1 MLYGKKFDKAAL
13 VITSIML
20 ILLILFINGESFGL
34 TSTVRTMGYEN
45 RLFDKSKVHFIDIV
59 MDDWENFIASAESEE
74 YSKASLI
81 IDGERFSNAAV
92 RAKGNTSLSAVS
104 SLNSSRYSFKVEFDH
119 YDSSLTYYGLDKLSL
134 NNLIYDS
141 TMMKDYLCYS
151 LMNEFGVISPLCS
164 YVVISVNGEEWGL
177 YLAVEGV
184 EEAFLQR
191 NFGNDY
197 GNLYKP
203 DSTTLGGGRG
213 NGNKF
218 DMKDF
223 SFEQPIENG
232 YLINEMPSENESNIM
247 DMPPDD
253 LGNLSDGNMPNN
265 EGIFGFERE
274 LDFKKE
280 SAENFPKE
288 DFSDNSFS
296 MGSDDVALRYI
307 DDDIQ
312 SYSNIWDNAKTD
324 ITTSDKTRLIQSL
337 KKLSEM
343 EDIESVVSVNDV
355 IKYFV
360 VHNFVCNDD
369 SYTGSMIHNY
379 YLYEKDSQMIMIPWD
394 YNLAFGTF
402 ASSEATTVVNTPIDD
417 PVTGEMSYRP
427 MINWI
432 FESKEYTEMYHQYF
446 FEFLSSVDIETIIDE
461 AYDLIKAYVQ
471 DDPTKFYTYDEFEK
485 GVKTLKEFCSL
496 RSQSIQMQLSE
507 NNTEVFTN
515 YADAT
520 ELNLSDMGTMNNTNR
535 FDDEINEPTDIKQ
548 NFGNDFEMNFEDK
561 LNENSEMQLPN
572 KPEFDNQN
580 PQMPE
585 NAPNNSGNPMQGN
598 MPAVENRD
606 NNVDF
611 ESKPDAVQD
620 NKTAPS
626 ENQSAVNI
634 LILLCLC
641 VIALIFGIWFV
652 KK

>member
-13 VITSIML
+13 AITSIML
-20 ILLILFINGESFGL
+20 ILLILFINAESFGL
-34 TSTVRTMGYEN
+34 IPTVRTMGYEN

-59 MDDWENFIASAESEE
+59 MDDWENFISSAENEE
-74 YSKASLI
+74 YSQASLI
-81 IDGERFSNAAV
+81 IDGERFSNVAI
-92 RAKGNTSLSAVS
+92 RAKGNTSLSMVS

-134 NNLIYDS
+134 NNLICDS
-141 TMMKDYLCYS
+141 TMMKDYLCYC

-164 YVVISVNGEEWGL
+164 YVVISINGEEWGL

-223 SFEQPIENG
+223 SFEQPIQND
-232 YLINEMPSENESNIM
+232 YLINEMPNGNESDII
-247 DMPPDD
+247 DTPPDN
-253 LGNLSDGNMPNN
+253 LGVLPNNMPNGKEN
-265 EGIFGFERE
+265 FGIEMESG
-274 LDFKKE
+274 FKKE
-280 SAENFPKE
+280 STENFPKE
-288 DFSDNSFS
+288 DSFDNNFAI
-296 MGSDDVALRYI
+296 GSDDVALRYI
-307 DDDIQ
+307 DDNIE

-343 EDIESVVSVNDV
+343 EDIESVVSVDDV

-394 YNLAFGTF
+394 YNLSFGTF
-402 ASSEATTVVNTPIDD
+402 ASSNATTVVNAPIDD
-417 PVTGEMSYRP
+417 PVTGEIADRP

-432 FESKEYTEMYHQYF
+432 FESKEYTEIYHRYF
-446 FEFLSSVDIETIIDE
+446 SEFLNGIDIEKIIDE
-461 AYDLIKAYVQ
+461 AYNLIKPYVQ
-471 DDPTKFYTYDEFEK
+471 NDPTKFYTYEEFEK
-485 GVKTLKEFCSL
+485 GVTTLKEFCSL

-515 YADAT
+515 YADAG
-520 ELNLSDMGTMNNTNR
+520 ELNLSDMGTMNNTNS
-535 FDDEINEPTDIKQ
+535 FDNEINAPTDIKQ
-548 NFGNDFEMNFEDK
+548 NFGNDFEMNFEEK
-561 LNENSEMQLPN
+561 PNGNSEMQLPTM
-572 KPEFDNQN
+572 PELDTQS

-585 NAPNNSGNPMQGN
+585 NPPNISDNPMQGN
-598 MPAVENRD
+598 MPTAANRD

-611 ESKPDAVQD
+611 ESKPDIVQN

-626 ENQSAVNI
+626 ENQNRGNI

-641 VIALIFGIWFV
+641 VVALIFGIWFV